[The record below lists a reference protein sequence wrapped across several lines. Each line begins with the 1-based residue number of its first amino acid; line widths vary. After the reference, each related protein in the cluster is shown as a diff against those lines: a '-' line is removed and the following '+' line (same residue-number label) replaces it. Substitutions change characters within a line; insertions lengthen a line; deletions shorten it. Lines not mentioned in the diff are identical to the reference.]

1 MLTSK
6 GPIEA
11 REVVIATNGY
21 TTDLTPTLKRQLV
34 PVASHIIAT
43 EELPEDLVQSLI
55 PKNRVV
61 SDTKRVLC
69 YYRQSPDNKRV
80 IFGGRARFTQVTPEV
95 SAPVLHGYMLER
107 WPQLKGAKV
116 THAWTGNV
124 AFAFDFLPHMGM
136 EQGMH
141 YLMAC
146 NGSGVAMMSYLGYQ
160 TARKIAGGSNAPV
173 NAFDGQRFPD
183 RAVLQRQSR
192 MVPAPG
198 RRLVPH
204 PRLVGPHD
212 GLIEINDGQPVDGVD
227 ESSTPGDIAMGWRND
242 AQGFGSVAKGLHW
255 LAAASVLAA
264 WLIGIVGDDPFPKA
278 WKGAI
283 LFTHISFGLVVLA
296 LLFGRLGWRLTG
308 PAPPAIATPFDP
320 WAGEGGTRRPRPALR
335 AAADGAG
342 HRHRAAVRARSAG
355 AAVRPL
361 RDRLA
366 LGARPCLRAVGQGG
380 ARTAGAPARVP
391 GDASCRGGAGPSS
404 PAEGRHAPPDVAGWR
419 PALPWAQSMR

>member
-1 MLTSK
+1 EIASDYYYGGMVVERTGQLHPALYYGGLLKAAHRAGAKLCANCDAEKIERKTGGFRVLTSK

-21 TTDLTPTLKRQLV
+21 TTELTPTLRRKLV

-107 WPQLKGAKV
+107 WPQLKGVKV

-160 TARKIAGGSNAPV
+160 TARKIAGGSNAAV
-173 NAFDGQRFPD
+173 NAFDGQPFPTVPFYNGNPEWVLPFVGAWYRTRDWWD
-183 RAVLQRQSR
+183 RA
-192 MVPAPG
+192 
-198 RRLVPH
+198 
-204 PRLVGPHD
+204 
-212 GLIEINDGQPVDGVD
+212 
-227 ESSTPGDIAMGWRND
+227 
-242 AQGFGSVAKGLHW
+242 
-255 LAAASVLAA
+255 
-264 WLIGIVGDDPFPKA
+264 
-278 WKGAI
+278 
-283 LFTHISFGLVVLA
+283 
-296 LLFGRLGWRLTG
+296 
-308 PAPPAIATPFDP
+308 
-320 WAGEGGTRRPRPALR
+320 
-335 AAADGAG
+335 
-342 HRHRAAVRARSAG
+342 
-355 AAVRPL
+355 
-361 RDRLA
+361 
-366 LGARPCLRAVGQGG
+366 
-380 ARTAGAPARVP
+380 TA
-391 GDASCRGGAGPSS
+391 
-404 PAEGRHAPPDVAGWR
+404 
-419 PALPWAQSMR
+419 